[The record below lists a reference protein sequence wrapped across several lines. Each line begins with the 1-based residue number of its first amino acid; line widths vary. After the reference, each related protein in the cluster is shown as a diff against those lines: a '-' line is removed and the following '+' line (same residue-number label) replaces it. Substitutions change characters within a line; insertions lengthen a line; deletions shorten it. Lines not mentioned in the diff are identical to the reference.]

1 MFWGRVYKW
10 STGSLVHP
18 TEDKIPKVKCPLW
31 TTGVAD
37 QLQTNFASDL
47 RSILKTVFEVTSCN
61 PMAADDSVFT
71 SPTPSTSTSN
81 PDPEQCAAPP
91 STASNSVA
99 SVRPDRGGSSSGSHR
114 SGRAA
119 EGSRQGAGSEGRER
133 HRHRSNSSHRSRRS
147 NYDGELRDNV
157 SLRTWICMFE
167 SILHFVNHLQNHS
180 FM

>member
-1 MFWGRVYKW
+1 MACFGVGFINKAQVPRF
-10 STGSLVHP
+10 TLQ
-18 TEDKIPKVKCPLW
+18 KIRFLKSSVLFEP
-31 TTGVAD
+31 TGVAD

-157 SLRTWICMFE
+157 SLRT
-167 SILHFVNHLQNHS
+167 
-180 FM
+180 